1 MQKRYD
7 EDSSAG
13 QKLLR
18 LFRKLLTVKGK
29 HTLSALAKELHC
41 SPQTVIRLISE
52 IENCVGDDLETG
64 KEKNVRWY
72 SLNSRTKNILNLDSN
87 ELRCLSLCRDM
98 AEPYLTD
105 EDKKRTDD
113 TLLRISMMLADIN
126 NSSEKKY
133 SYAFYYKGRIDY
145 SAFIDQIQDLEYA
158 IQKSLV
164 CKLRYKKP
172 NEEEISLIDF
182 APSQFICHNN
192 ALYILGTKT
201 DNSLRQPVKQVS
213 LVVHRILHV
222 NITDIPVS
230 FSLDKTDGT
239 DFGLPWD
246 QEAHKYELT
255 LKKGRAS
262 NYVKERIWCENQKLQ
277 ELENGDLHIEFISR
291 SSYEVYAWF
300 RSFGNQVVCVK
311 VDDVVIDDLDERF
324 I

>member
-1 MQKRYD
+1 MQKKYD
-7 EDSSAG
+7 ENSSSGA
-13 QKLLR
+13 KLLR
-18 LFRKLLTVKGK
+18 LFRKLIISKGK
-29 HTLSALAKELHC
+29 HTQKELADYLNC
-41 SPQTVIRLISE
+41 SPQTIIRLISE
-52 IENCVGDDLETG
+52 IENEVGANLETG
-64 KEKNVRWY
+64 KDKNVRWY
-72 SLNSRTKNILNLDSN
+72 SLNSKSRNMLNLDSN
-87 ELRCLSLCRDM
+87 ELRCLCLCRDM

-113 TLLRISMMLADIN
+113 TLLRISIMLADVN

-145 SAFIDQIQDLEYA
+145 SAFIDQIHDLEYA

-172 NEEEISLIDF
+172 NEEEISLINF

-192 ALYILGTKT
+192 ALYILGSKT
-201 DNSLRQPVKQVS
+201 DDSLRNPLKQVS

-222 NITDIPVS
+222 NITDVPVC

-277 ELENGDLHIEFISR
+277 ELENGDLRIEFISR

-311 VDDVVIDDLDERF
+311 VDDKVIDDLDERF